1 MVGKAPA
8 LTQKTTN
15 KNQIKVPEVGV
26 KRRKEEVDDEEDGD
40 EEADKPAL
48 TKKRK
53 VAAGAVHK
61 VETIK

>member
-1 MVGKAPA
+1 VVGKAPA

-15 KNQIKVPEVGV
+15 KNKIKVPEVGV

>member
-1 MVGKAPA
+1 VVGKAPA

-40 EEADKPAL
+40 EDADKPAL

>member
-40 EEADKPAL
+40 EDADKPAL

>member
-1 MVGKAPA
+1 M
-8 LTQKTTN
+8 
-15 KNQIKVPEVGV
+15 
-26 KRRKEEVDDEEDGD
+26 DDEEDGD
-40 EEADKPAL
+40 DDADKLAL

>member
-1 MVGKAPA
+1 VVGKAPA